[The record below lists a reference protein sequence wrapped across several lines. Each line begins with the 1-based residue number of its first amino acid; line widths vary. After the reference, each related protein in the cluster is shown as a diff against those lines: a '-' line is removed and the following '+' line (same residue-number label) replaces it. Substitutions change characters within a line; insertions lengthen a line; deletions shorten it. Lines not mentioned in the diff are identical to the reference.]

1 MFIASNGVDKA
12 RIYARIT
19 LYYENIIAIRKDQ
32 MRHNVDYNSR
42 KKSILNSAINR
53 YIKNALPVASDDI
66 SEEFDLSSATIRNIF
81 SELEESGYLKHP
93 YTSSGRIP
101 TNKGYRYYVD
111 FLIQQM
117 ELMDDEKQRILKDCK
132 RKMHRLD
139 DALEN
144 TSEVISEITHY
155 TGIVSFLEWQDRL
168 FYKGISRIIDQPEFK
183 DADKI
188 RLLIK
193 LMEDKSR
200 LLDIVN
206 RDYTGKVKV
215 YIGNE
220 LGWPEM
226 ESYSLIV
233 TTYKLKNQPYGRLA
247 VLGPMR
253 MEYNH
258 IIPALEYISDVL
270 TNVLREL

>member
-1 MFIASNGVDKA
+1 MP
-12 RIYARIT
+12 R
-19 LYYENIIAIRKDQ
+19 NI
-32 MRHNVDYNSR
+32 DYNSR
-42 KKSILNSAINR
+42 RKSILNSAINR

-66 SEEFDLSSATIRNIF
+66 SEEFDLSSATIRSVF

-93 YTSSGRIP
+93 YTSGGRIP

-111 FLIQQM
+111 FLIQQI
-117 ELMDDEKQRILKDCK
+117 ELMDDEKLRIVKDCK
-132 RKMHRLD
+132 RKIRRLD

-155 TGIVSFLEWQDRL
+155 AGIVSFLESQDRI

-193 LMEDKSR
+193 LMEEKGK

-215 YIGNE
+215 YIGSE

-226 ESYSLIV
+226 ENYSLIV

-270 TNVLREL
+270 TDVLSAI